1 MLDQLL
7 TEFNDLDDLPDK
19 EQRAVMVV
27 KHDHT
32 YGAIERFIRRVF
44 VYAIVTKSSDVHI
57 EGRGDRNT
65 PSVFIHVRAPKGM
78 INMSYEGD
86 HGKHFETKL
95 FGVTGTPQ
103 GGSTGVTISTRF
115 SMALPASYARK
126 HGLMPQGGDAPYAI
140 DLRVEYI
147 KTFDSFCFTCR
158 LLDQQRTP
166 GLDDL
171 NLPSVLL
178 RAIKE
183 ASNEPSGLILASG
196 PTGSGKTT
204 LLNAVLGYLNDGQR
218 SIVTIENPVEFRL
231 KGPGPIKQLQVQG
244 DFTFARALRSTLRA
258 DPDVILVGEIRDEE
272 TMKIAIEASKT
283 GHLVLATVHAND
295 GHGTISRL
303 VELGADPMNI
313 ADSLKLVMAQR
324 ILTSYSGEKKLR
336 PLTRDESDWMSING
350 MGGNPFIAE
359 SVSGEKIGMVAL
371 IEAIRMEDEIKQ
383 VIRNGNI
390 DSTTLYRLAKEQDQY
405 ESLASA
411 GIRAV
416 EVYGC
421 KIQECKFRLESNSD
435 ALKHPGKRIRL
446 AKEYGLSLGQVAAAI
461 DASYRVN
468 EGGRTKSLEQ
478 ILEEMKEPQCIAA

>member
-7 TEFNDLDDLPDK
+7 TEFIDIDALSDK

-27 KHDHT
+27 KHDQAH
-32 YGAIERFIRRVF
+32 GSIERFIRRVF
-44 VYAIVTKSSDVHI
+44 VYAIVTRSSDVHI

-65 PSVFIHVRAPKGM
+65 PSVFIHVRTPRGM
-78 INMSYEGD
+78 VNMSYEGD
-86 HGKHFETKL
+86 HGKHFETKM

-103 GGSTGVTISTRF
+103 GGSTGITISTRF
-115 SMALPASYARK
+115 SMALPAAYARK
-126 HGLMPQGGDAPYAI
+126 HGLMPQSGDAPYAI

-171 NLPSVLL
+171 NLPGVLL

-303 VELGADPMNI
+303 VEMGADPMNI

-336 PLTRDESDWMSING
+336 PLSRDESDWMSING
-350 MGGNPFIAE
+350 MGGNSFIAE
-359 SVSGEKIGMVAL
+359 SVSGEKTGMVAL

-416 EVYGC
+416 EAYGC
-421 KIQECKFRLESNSD
+421 KLQECKFRLESNSD
-435 ALKHPGKRIRL
+435 AYKHPGKRIRL

-461 DASYRVN
+461 DASYRSN
-468 EGGRTKSLEQ
+468 EGGRNDPLTQ